1 MTLLIL
7 TTDDSS
13 AGCLEASRIAD
24 HVTAIEYRLVTGPV
38 PPVAEPVAFFSRRA
52 ELGGSKIARWNQDG
66 PGSRLSR
73 CWLELIDVCK
83 RFEDI
88 EIWPNPDPNSQL
100 QLVQLLGWLRSCPD
114 IVQKLTLV
122 SPDFRIGHCKPEEIA
137 SLRPHPRKISDAQF
151 DIANLALR
159 AFQQPTPEACFR
171 LTRERTLDHLPHL
184 RRALSQLLEEL
195 PDRDTALTTSETEL
209 LNIISKEPI
218 VPMRLM
224 GEYIGNNPLS
234 VLDYWELGE
243 ALHRLAHCH
252 APAILGLT
260 EGSFTLELHD
270 DRDRFER
277 YKRSKLSL
285 SELGQALLEKQ
296 ADFSR
301 QNKIDR
307 WWGGTRLTNDRLWR
321 WDAKANGLVSPT

>member
-7 TTDDSS
+7 TTDDPS
-13 AGCLEASRIAD
+13 AGCLRASRIAD
-24 HVTAIEYRLVTGPV
+24 HAIAIEYRLVTGPV

-52 ELGGSKIARWNQDG
+52 ELGGSKIARWDQDG

-73 CWLELIDVCK
+73 CWFELMDMCK

-114 IVQKLTLV
+114 IVQKLTLA
-122 SPDFRIGHCKPEEIA
+122 SPDFRISQRKPEDIA
-137 SLRPHPRKISDAQF
+137 SLRPRPGKISDAQF

-171 LTRERTLDHLPHL
+171 LTRERSLDDLPHL
-184 RRALSQLLEEL
+184 RRALGQLLEEL
-195 PDRDTALTTSETEL
+195 PDRDTALTSSETEL
-209 LNIISKEPI
+209 MNIISKGPI

-270 DRDRFER
+270 DQDRFEK
-277 YKRSKLSL
+277 YQRSKLSL

-301 QNKIDR
+301 QNEIDR
-307 WWGGTRLTNDRLWR
+307 WWGGTSLTNDRLWR
-321 WDAKANGLVSPT
+321 WDAKAHGLVSP